1 MQEALAEWG
10 GISVRYSEHRGREYW
25 PVLRL
30 RNALGASWEE
40 MFRGWGVGA
49 IAKANEPDYRCFMQV
64 EKLKYVIWAKE
75 MDRAVGFYCE
85 VFDAKI
91 VRRSDVMAE
100 VAIAG
105 SLLCIHGGGKGK
117 RTWTGLSFQ
126 VGDLFAACDV
136 LRVAGGLVLREPE
149 DTPEEPAHLAMCAD
163 PEGNEI
169 MLTLQRRN

>member
-1 MQEALAEWG
+1 M
-10 GISVRYSEHRGREYW
+10 H
-25 PVLRL
+25 
-30 RNALGASWEE
+30 
-40 MFRGWGVGA
+40 
-49 IAKANEPDYRCFMQV
+49 V

-75 MDRAVGFYCE
+75 MDRAMRFYCE

-105 SLLCIHGGGKGK
+105 SLLCIHGGGEGK

-126 VGDLFAACDV
+126 IGDLFAACDL
-136 LRVAGGLVLREPE
+136 LRDAGGLVLRELK
-149 DTPEEPAHLAMCAD
+149 DTPDEPAHLAMCAD

-169 MLTLQRRN
+169 MLIRQRRN